1 MEKKEIFR
9 SKLNQLRRSE
19 NGDIIQSILII
30 AMFVL
35 SALVVGRIIY
45 QGIQTKA
52 NSVRE
57 KLMEDNPTPSPEA
70 VTTSPAP
77 VSPEIVQDTASNFPL
92 GSIVLVLLGL
102 VLLGTL
108 IAGVVMLSKK
118 ASTAK
123 VITSSNLAGWQA
135 LVDHHAKIRSEWMA
149 YETDILKIVDFPL
162 LSDMSEPVTIKLH
175 EALRNAVMHEPKNVN
190 AMRNIPFETSSY
202 NTAVTE
208 LDTAFRAA
216 ESKARLSSWNK
227 FTMEEKKRLQRA
239 KDLLAMALNGAST
252 PSERQAAYKQAI
264 KSLQGL
270 IEVPKATI
278 LALESNTQL
287 ALTA

>member
-1 MEKKEIFR
+1 MEKKESFR
-9 SKLNQLRRSE
+9 SRLKQWNRSE
-19 NGDIIQSILII
+19 NGDIIQSILFI
-30 AMFVL
+30 AVL
-35 SALVVGRIIY
+35 LFSSLMVGSVIYKASSEKKKEFAEALNG
-45 QGIQTKA
+45 
-52 NSVRE
+52 S
-57 KLMEDNPTPSPEA
+57 PTPTATPKPEA
-70 VTTSPAP
+70 

-239 KDLLAMALNGAST
+239 KDLLALALNGAST